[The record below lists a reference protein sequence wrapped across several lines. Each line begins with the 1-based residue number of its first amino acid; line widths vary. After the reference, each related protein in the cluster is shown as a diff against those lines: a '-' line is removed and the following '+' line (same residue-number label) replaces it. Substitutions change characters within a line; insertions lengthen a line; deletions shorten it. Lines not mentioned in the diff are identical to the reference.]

1 MEFMGQSLSFWSIVF
16 GLCLLMFMA
25 YRGHS
30 IIWVAPFCAGIVA
43 YLSGLDTTV
52 DALAGKTIGRYVL
65 DAYTGVTGTDG
76 IPSPIRSYM
85 YGTANYFTQ
94 WFPAFFLGAVYG
106 KVMDMTGSA
115 RSLADK
121 LVNWIGAK
129 RAVLAVALP
138 CLAMTYGGISLFV
151 VVFVIYPMG
160 YAIYRAANLPRTL
173 LPSVIAFGAFGITM
187 TSVPGTPQI
196 QNLIPIQ
203 YYGPE
208 AVKASMARL
217 AEKGITVPVQFA
229 GSDPRAAV
237 VMSIAGMAIMGI
249 LGWLYLEWRA
259 SKCRA
264 QGLGFVE
271 DAKFVE
277 VAKVDNLPSWHW
289 LAGLLPLIVVVILL
303 NAPIP
308 GLEGIPAQQRIVP
321 SLLGGILLCC
331 LMNIQQAKI
340 LLPSISAGANGSLV
354 AIMNTS
360 CAVGFG
366 SVVRIVPGFA
376 ALTALMM
383 TMPGNILFS
392 QAVAVNV
399 LAGATGS
406 ASGGMSIAL
415 AALGPQYLDRA
426 LEMGMNPEWL
436 HRIASIASGGMDTMP
451 HNGAVLTLFAV
462 SNCTH
467 KTSYFDIFILN
478 VIVPTGCS
486 LVLALIWGAMV

>member
-1 MEFMGQSLSFWSIVF
+1 MELTLSFWSIII
-16 GLCLLMFMA
+16 GLSLLMLMA

-30 IIWVAPFCAGIVA
+30 VIWVAPFCAAIVA
-43 YLSGLDTTV
+43 LISALDMSPEQ
-52 DALAGKTIGRYVL
+52 LGGQTILQYVL
-65 DAYTGVTGTDG
+65 ATYVGD
-76 IPSPIRSYM
+76 YM
-85 YGTANYFTQ
+85 RGTAGFFTN

-115 RSLADK
+115 RSLANW
-121 LVNWIGAK
+121 LVSKIGPE
-129 RAVLAVALP
+129 RAVAAVAIP
-138 CLAMTYGGISLFV
+138 CMLMTYGGISLFV

-160 YAIYRAANLPRTL
+160 YAIYREANLPRTL

-196 QNLIPIQ
+196 QNIIPTTF
-203 YYGPE
+203 YGPE
-208 AVKASMARL
+208 AVAAATARL
-217 AEKGITVPVQFA
+217 TEQGIDIPVAFA
-229 GSDPRAAV
+229 GSTPMAAP
-237 VMSIAGMAIMGI
+237 VMSIVGMIIMGS
-249 LGWLYLEWRA
+249 LGYLYLEWRA
-259 SKCRA
+259 RKSRA

-271 DAKFVE
+271 DPKFVE
-277 VAKVDNLPSWHW
+277 VAQDRDKLPSWHW
-289 LAGLLPLIVVVILL
+289 LSGLLPLVVVVILL
-303 NAPIP
+303 NFTMQD
-308 GLEGIPAQQRIVP
+308 IPAQSRMVP
-321 SLLGGILLCC
+321 ALLGGILTCC
-331 LMNIQQAKI
+331 LMNIQQAEV

-383 TMPGNILFS
+383 GLGGNILVS
-392 QAVAVNV
+392 QAVAVNI

-406 ASGGMSIAL
+406 ASGGMGIAL
-415 AALGPQYLDRA
+415 EALGPQYLDRA
-426 LEMGMNPEWL
+426 LAIGMNPEWL

-467 KTSYFDIFILN
+467 KESYFDIFILN
-478 VIVPTGCS
+478 VLVPTACS
-486 LVLALIWGAMV
+486 LLLAVVWGGFLI